1 MHHPTNN
8 YDKITTLFAEEMP
21 LLALKCVHLFSSSA
35 IALST
40 YFLMWPACW
49 EIISP
54 EALVSESSTTSAM
67 RWNNKRCVL
76 EGF

>member
-21 LLALKCVHLFSSSA
+21 LLALKCVHLFSLSA

-49 EIISP
+49 EKF
-54 EALVSESSTTSAM
+54 LLK
-67 RWNNKRCVL
+67 RW
-76 EGF
+76 

>member
-1 MHHPTNN
+1 MDSDAIP
-8 YDKITTLFAEEMP
+8 LLPAEEMP

-40 YFLMWPACW
+40 YFLMLSACW